1 MITLYA
7 TCIIDQ
13 LLPEVGESVFY
24 LLEKTGEEIYYPE
37 TITCCGLP
45 HFNNGY
51 QEEAGE
57 ILKKQIDSL
66 EGEGPIVVPS
76 GSCCWMLKNVL
87 PTLFTD
93 QPHIYKKAV
102 KISERVIELTQ
113 YFHKIGLLEKKKI
126 LPGKTTYHDSC
137 HLLRGLGESESP
149 RKCLETTCEKIVE
162 LEDSDRCCGFGGSFC
177 MKFPEISSEML
188 DQKIEK
194 IETTEAD
201 WIIAADAGCILQ
213 IASGLEKSKSST
225 KILHIAQ
232 ALAGPGKP
240 GWPKEEKS

>member
-7 TCIIDQ
+7 TCIIEQ
-13 LLPEVGESVFY
+13 LLPDVGESVFY
-24 LLEKTGEEIYYPE
+24 LLEKTGEAIYYPE
-37 TITCCGLP
+37 DITCCGLP

-51 QEEAGE
+51 QEDAVEV
-57 ILKKQIDSL
+57 LKKQIDSL
-66 EGEGPIVVPS
+66 QGEGPIVVPS

-93 QPHIYKKAV
+93 QPHTYKKATN
-102 KISERVIELTQ
+102 ISERVIELTQ
-113 YFHKIGLLEKKKI
+113 FLHKTGLLQNKSL

-149 RKCLETTCEKIVE
+149 RKCLGNACELVVE

-194 IETTEAD
+194 IKTTEAD
-201 WIIAADAGCILQ
+201 WIVAADAGCILQ
-213 IASGLEKSKSST
+213 IASGLEKSNCNS

>member
-13 LLPEVGESVFY
+13 VLPEVGESVFY

-93 QPHIYKKAV
+93 QPYIYKKAV

-126 LPGKTTYHDSC
+126 LIHVYKYH
-137 HLLRGLGESESP
+137 HHKNILILW
-149 RKCLETTCEKIVE
+149 KI
-162 LEDSDRCCGFGGSFC
+162 
-177 MKFPEISSEML
+177 
-188 DQKIEK
+188 
-194 IETTEAD
+194 
-201 WIIAADAGCILQ
+201 
-213 IASGLEKSKSST
+213 
-225 KILHIAQ
+225 
-232 ALAGPGKP
+232 
-240 GWPKEEKS
+240 